1 MTVVLTRVL
10 QALAIAGAGI
20 TVVAVAMLYPDGLT
34 AGVDLAAYMRAGDA
48 VRNGGDVYTTGVA
61 QTLAFLYPPVW
72 AVLFAAISWLP
83 GWLLQAAIMGLDVL
97 ALRYATGSW
106 LAVGLLGW
114 FPLTWFGLASG
125 NIDILIVAAIVMAW
139 RRSAVPLAVVA
150 LAKLS
155 PAFALDLRRWR
166 EFVVT
171 GLVLV
176 AITLP
181 WFGLWFEYAEFIAR
195 QPAVAGTMVAIPWY
209 LRLPLA
215 VLLLIPRRPWT
226 SALAAVVAVPNLYWY
241 TSLWLIAPIRLFV
254 DEWRERRVQTPPDRA
269 SGPISPVASG
279 RAR

>member
-1 MTVVLTRVL
+1 MTVVLTRML
-10 QALAIAGAGI
+10 QGLAIAGAAI
-20 TVVAVAMLYPDGLT
+20 TVVAVAMLYPNGLI

-48 VRNGGDVYTTGVA
+48 IRDGGDVYTTGVA

-72 AVLFAAISWLP
+72 AVLFATISWLP
-83 GWLLQAAIMGLDVL
+83 GWLLQAGIMALDVL

-125 NIDILIVAAIVMAW
+125 NIDILIAAAIVMAW
-139 RRSAVPLAVVA
+139 RHSAVPLAVVA
-150 LAKLS
+150 LAKVS
-155 PAFALDLRRWR
+155 PALALDLRRWR
-166 EFVVT
+166 EFVVA
-171 GLVLV
+171 GVVLV

-181 WFGLWFEYAEFIAR
+181 WFGLWFEYAEFIAA

-209 LRLPLA
+209 VRLPFAL
-215 VLLLIPRRPWT
+215 VLLLPRRPWT

-254 DEWRERRVQTPPDRA
+254 DEWRERREASRQVNAGAPATPPPARA
-269 SGPISPVASG
+269 
-279 RAR
+279 